1 MSNKFKGQP
10 LFNEVENPELKAW
23 NRAAVFF
30 NMFGDQGKVPAQMY
44 VAQFSEDDRK
54 AILAMFER
62 VKVEGYNQ
70 TRAAVMRQQAA
81 VLEA

>member
-1 MSNKFKGQP
+1 MSKFKGQS
-10 LFNEVENPELKAW
+10 LFNEVQNPELQAW
-23 NRAAVFF
+23 NRCSVFF

-54 AILAMFER
+54 AILAMFDR
-62 VKVEGYNQ
+62 VKREGYNE
-70 TRAAVMRQQAA
+70 TRAAVLRNSAA